1 MDLSQKPKEFT
12 TYDADLA
19 SFLMLHGLKFIEC
32 IVDPTHMVSGSAPK
46 RVLLRFFDEKD
57 VARDLE
63 RIFMSAE
70 VKRFAD
76 YKKYLLRE
84 IHRTLK
90 GIK

>member
-1 MDLSQKPKEFT
+1 MNAHKPKEFA

-32 IVDPTHMVSGSAPK
+32 IIDVTATHSQ

-57 VARDLE
+57 TARDLE
-63 RIFMSAE
+63 RVFMSSEA
-70 VKRFAD
+70 KRFAD

>member
-1 MDLSQKPKEFT
+1 MLPQKLKEFS

-19 SFLMLHGLKFIEC
+19 AFLMLHGLKFIEC
-32 IVDPTHMVSGSAPK
+32 VMDPAASQAQ
-46 RVLLRFFDEKD
+46 RVILRFFDEKD

-63 RIFMSAE
+63 RVFMANE
-70 VKRFAD
+70 IKRFAD

>member
-1 MDLSQKPKEFT
+1 MQKPKEFA

-19 SFLMLHGLKFIEC
+19 AFLMLHGLKFIEC
-32 IVDPTHMVSGSAPK
+32 IIDATSPHAQ

-57 VARDLE
+57 LARDLE
-63 RIFMSAE
+63 RVFMASE

>member
-1 MDLSQKPKEFT
+1 MNPQKPKEFT

-19 SFLMLHGLKFIEC
+19 AFLMLHGLKFIEC
-32 IVDPTHMVSGSAPK
+32 LLDVTTTGHSQ

-63 RIFMSAE
+63 RVFMASE